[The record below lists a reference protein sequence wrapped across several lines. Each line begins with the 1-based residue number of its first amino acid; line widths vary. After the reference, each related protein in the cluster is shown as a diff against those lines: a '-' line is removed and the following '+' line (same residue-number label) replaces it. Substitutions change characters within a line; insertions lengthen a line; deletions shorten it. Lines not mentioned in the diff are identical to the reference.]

1 MKGWQVSRLGDPS
14 DVLEFGELPDP
25 EPGPGQV
32 LVRVHAVACNF
43 PDILVC
49 QGKYQERPELPFTP
63 GLEIAG
69 EVVAAGEGARAAV
82 GDRVLGTPP
91 VGRGGYAELA
101 VLDAASTMAWP
112 EGMTAGQAAGL
123 FVTYQTGVCALVQRG
138 RLRAGETLLV
148 HAAAGGV
155 GSAAVQIGKA
165 LGARVIGTAG
175 GPAKCEVVRGLGAD
189 EVVDYASEDLVA
201 RVKELTGGRGADVV
215 FDPVGG
221 DIFDLSRRV
230 VAFEG
235 RILVIGFAGG
245 RIADAPTNHVLV
257 KNYEVVGVHWGFY
270 RTMAPERIDEWQG
283 VIEDL
288 WARRAIDPLVSAELP
303 LDQAPEALRLLGSR
317 GTTGKVVLL
326 PR

>member
-1 MKGWQVSRLGDPS
+1 MLGWQVRELGEPA

-25 EPGPGQV
+25 EPRPGQV

-49 QGKYQERPELPFTP
+49 QGRYQEKPSLPFTP

-91 VGRGGYAELA
+91 MGRGGYAELA
-101 VLDAASTMAWP
+101 VLDAASTHPWP

-123 FVTYQTGVCALVQRG
+123 FVTYQTGVCALAHRG

-155 GSAAVQIGKA
+155 GSAAVQLGKA
-165 LGARVIGTAG
+165 MGARVIGTAG
-175 GPAKCEVVRGLGAD
+175 GPEKCAVVRSLGAD
-189 EVVDYASEDLVA
+189 EVIDYASEDVVA
-201 RVKELTGGRGADVV
+201 RVKEITGKRGADVV

-270 RTMAPERIDEWQG
+270 RTMEPARIDEWQG
-283 VIEDL
+283 VVTDL
-288 WARRAIDPLVSAELP
+288 WAQRRIDPLVGVELP
-303 LDQAPEALRLLGSR
+303 LRDAPEALRRLGSR
-317 GTTGKVVLL
+317 GTTGKVVLI
-326 PR
+326 P